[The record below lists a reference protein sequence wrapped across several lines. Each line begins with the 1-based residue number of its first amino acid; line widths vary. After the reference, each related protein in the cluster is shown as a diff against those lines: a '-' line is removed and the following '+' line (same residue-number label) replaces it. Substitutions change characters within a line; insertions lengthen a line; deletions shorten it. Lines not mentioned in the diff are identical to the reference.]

1 MKKIGSFISK
11 LKPKLVLSFA
21 LILIVPS
28 MIIGSLSYMTAKN
41 TVGDRIKDGINE
53 NVQLLNS
60 SINNEIG
67 PKKENITYLSEKISS
82 ELYTKEHRSDLV
94 DILQFYGKL
103 FPKDVELTYIGTK
116 TGLFVQYPDAE
127 MDADYD
133 PRERPWYKDAMKNK
147 GEIIL
152 SEPYISATT
161 GNMVVTLS
169 QSTNDDSGVVAIDI
183 SLSYLQDLVGKVKFG
198 DKGFAVLL
206 DKTGKFISHP
216 HNEAGTQAKQ
226 AFYKK
231 MYKQNSGELYY
242 EINGDEKL
250 MKFVT
255 NETTDWKIGGNL
267 SYSEVAN
274 TAKPIFQRTFLVIA
288 VFFIIGSVT
297 IFFVI
302 KSIVQPINKLKKKAD
317 NIGKGNLSE
326 QIEVTS
332 DDEIGQL
339 SQTMRTMQDM
349 LKEMIQRISLAS
361 ERIASHSEELTQ
373 SSNEV
378 SHGTEQISST
388 MEELA
393 SGAETQANNA
403 SELSTNMEVFAQRLD
418 EANKYGNEIHQYSE
432 DVLHVATEGSKQ
444 MSDSVEQMQ
453 KINTVVQ
460 ESVHKVEGLTIHSK
474 EISKLV
480 LVIKDIAD
488 QTNLLAL
495 NAAIEAARAGEQG
508 KGFAV
513 VADEVRK
520 LAEQVANSIV
530 GISNFVNKIQSETV
544 SVSDSLQSGYKE
556 VERGTSQIQS
566 TEESFNKIRS
576 LITEEAKGIG
586 SISQI
591 LADVSEKGQE
601 MSGSIQEI
609 AAVSEESAAG
619 IEETAAASQQTSSSM
634 QEVTASAEE
643 LANLA
648 EELTQMVQKF
658 KL

>member
-1 MKKIGSFISK
+1 
-11 LKPKLVLSFA
+11 
-21 LILIVPS
+21 
-28 MIIGSLSYMTAKN
+28 MIIGTLSYMTARD
-41 TVGDRIKDGINE
+41 TVEDKIKDGINE
-53 NVQLLNS
+53 NVSLLDS
-60 SINNEIG
+60 SISNAIE
-67 PKKENITYLSEKISS
+67 PKKENIKYLSQKITSD
-82 ELYTKEHRSDLV
+82 LYTKEHKSDLMG
-94 DILQFYGKL
+94 ILQFYGKL
-103 FPKDVELTYIGTK
+103 YPNDVELTYIGTK
-116 TGLFVQYPDAE
+116 TGLFVQYPEAE

-133 PRERPWYKDAMKNK
+133 PRKRPWYKDAMGNK

-161 GNMVVTLS
+161 GNMVVTISKSL
-169 QSTNDDSGVVAIDI
+169 NDDSGVVAIDI

-198 DKGFAVLL
+198 DKGFAFLL

-216 HNEAGTQAKQ
+216 NNEAGTQAKET
-226 AFYKK
+226 FYDD
-231 MYKQNSGELYY
+231 MYKQDSGELTY

-255 NETTDWKIGGNL
+255 NEATDWKIGGDL
-267 SYSEVAN
+267 SYSEVAD
-274 TAKPIFQRTFLVIA
+274 TAKPIFQRTFLIIA
-288 VFFIIGSVT
+288 VFLVIGAIT
-297 IFFVI
+297 IFLII
-302 KSIVQPINKLKKKAD
+302 KSIIQPINKLKEKAN

-326 QIEVTS
+326 QIKVTS

-339 SQTMRTMQDM
+339 SIAMSAMQNM
-349 LKEMIQRISLAS
+349 LKEMIQKISHAS

-378 SHGTEQISST
+378 SNGTEQISST

-403 SELSTNMEVFAQRLD
+403 SELSSSMEAFVIRLD
-418 EANKYGNEIHQYSE
+418 EANKYGNDINESSK
-432 DVLHVATEGSKQ
+432 DVLSVAKEGSQ
-444 MSDSVEQMQ
+444 LMSDSVEQMQ
-453 KINTVVQ
+453 KINRVVQ
-460 ESVHKVEGLTIHSK
+460 ESVHRVEGLSIQSK

-480 LVIKDIAD
+480 LVIKEIAD

-513 VADEVRK
+513 VADEVKK
-520 LAEQVANSIV
+520 LAEQVAKSIV
-530 GISNFVNKIQSETV
+530 DISNIVNNIQTETV

-556 VERGTSQIQS
+556 VERGTSKIQT
-566 TEESFNKIRS
+566 TEESFNKIQG
-576 LITEEAKGIG
+576 LISEEAKGIA

-591 LADVSEKGQE
+591 LDDVSVKGQE